1 MRDVAESDTVYDPIS
16 YHQGSVWP
24 LFTGWAAMAEYRA
37 GQPVA
42 GYQAL
47 MQNADLTYAQ
57 DPGAVTELLSGA
69 FYEPFGRSTSHQLW
83 SSAMVVTP
91 LLRGMFGIAVDAVK
105 HEVRVTPR
113 LPGDWP
119 GAQVQRL
126 HVGESVVDVNYKREG
141 GAMVVTLT
149 QVSGP
154 EVRLASEAKVKLPAV
169 EVSVGHGLPECGART
184 AQMKVMQTTYE
195 GRSLRLELE
204 GVGGSTSELRV
215 TKNEAVAVKAEGAT
229 LEGDALR
236 VKFVGEGYQTQV
248 VTLRW

>member
-1 MRDVAESDTVYDPIS
+1 
-16 YHQGSVWP
+16 
-24 LFTGWAAMAEYRA
+24 
-37 GQPVA
+37 
-42 GYQAL
+42 
-47 MQNADLTYAQ
+47 
-57 DPGAVTELLSGA
+57 
-69 FYEPFGRSTSHQLW
+69 
-83 SSAMVVTP
+83 
-91 LLRGMFGIAVDAVK
+91 VK
-105 HEVRVTPR
+105 HKVKVTPR

-126 HVGESVVDVNYKREG
+126 HVGASVVDVNYKREG
-141 GAMVVTLT
+141 GEMAVTLT

-154 EVRLASEAKVKLPAV
+154 EVRLGSEARVKLPAV
-169 EVSVGHGLPECGART
+169 EVSVGHGLPERGART

-215 TKNEAVAVKAEGAT
+215 TKNEAVTVKAEGAT

-236 VKFVGEGYQTQV
+236 VTFVGDGYKTQV